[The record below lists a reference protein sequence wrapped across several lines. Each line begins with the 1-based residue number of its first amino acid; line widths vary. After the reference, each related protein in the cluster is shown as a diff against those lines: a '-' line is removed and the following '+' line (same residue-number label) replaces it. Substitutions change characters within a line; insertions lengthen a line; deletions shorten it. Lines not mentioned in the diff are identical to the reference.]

1 MNLTTDQ
8 PHWSSWAY
16 HQASNDSLNLDIL
29 KCCLQCSGI
38 WWRQPKINH
47 TFWAFFPK
55 CRTIDT
61 IKTEVHQLHTAEN
74 PIQIQKPTRKIILSL
89 KFCSL
94 FVVVSCP
101 PASSQHHSPP
111 YKSKTTNIML
121 IPKLLHTL
129 KNILIIA
136 AKLSPKKLFCEC
148 LHDKTK
154 DSLWRHDNDSN
165 LTNSSSILC
174 CYIHSYEKY
183 YTLNS
188 PDWLFSVM
196 VNSYFSREPPVPVL
210 TSKKW
215 NWKNPHFWFK
225 YL

>member
-1 MNLTTDQ
+1 MQNNW
-8 PHWSSWAY
+8 H
-16 HQASNDSLNLDIL
+16 N
-29 KCCLQCSGI
+29 
-38 WWRQPKINH
+38 
-47 TFWAFFPK
+47 
-55 CRTIDT
+55 
-61 IKTEVHQLHTAEN
+61 KTEVHQVQQLHTAEN

-94 FVVVSCP
+94 FVVVSRP
-101 PASSQHHSPP
+101 PASSPHHSPP

-136 AKLSPKKLFCEC
+136 AKLSLKKLFCEC

-183 YTLNS
+183 LHTSQHWLVIFGDGQFLLFKRTSS
-188 PDWLFSVM
+188 PTPNFKKMKLKEPSFLVQVFVKTFDRT
-196 VNSYFSREPPVPVL
+196 SYGPEPDPVL
-210 TSKKW
+210 PISKPPFPILYIKKIPGES
-215 NWKNPHFWFK
+215 NSQADVVLLT
-225 YL
+225 YI